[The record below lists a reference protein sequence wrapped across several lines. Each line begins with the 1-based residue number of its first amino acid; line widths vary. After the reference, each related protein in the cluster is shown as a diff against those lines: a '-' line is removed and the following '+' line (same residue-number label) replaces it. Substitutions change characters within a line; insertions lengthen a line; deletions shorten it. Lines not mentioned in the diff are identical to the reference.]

1 MFITHRG
8 FHWKENKDSSW
19 KQCSYS
25 SVMRESPVPVLNQL
39 NFDSLYQD
47 VCLIPFFNQQLIT
60 NNVAEI
66 SLVLSSTL

>member
-1 MFITHRG
+1 
-8 FHWKENKDSSW
+8 
-19 KQCSYS
+19 
-25 SVMRESPVPVLNQL
+25 MRASPVPVLNQL

>member
-1 MFITHRG
+1 
-8 FHWKENKDSSW
+8 
-19 KQCSYS
+19 
-25 SVMRESPVPVLNQL
+25 MRESPVPVLNQL

-47 VCLIPFFNQQLIT
+47 VCLILFFNQQLIT